1 MTTSQPG
8 FAPSI
13 PRARRT
19 KRSSKPR
26 CARCGTSSRKSRKR
40 TYPRAKTCSGKR
52 RWHAMGDYAD
62 EIADRL
68 AEHNPATCD
77 DQFCQICIE
86 EAEERE
92 RAARKRKRNAK
103 DAA

>member
-1 MTTSQPG
+1 
-8 FAPSI
+8 
-13 PRARRT
+13 
-19 KRSSKPR
+19 
-26 CARCGTSSRKSRKR
+26 
-40 TYPRAKTCSGKR
+40 
-52 RWHAMGDYAD
+52 MGDYAD